1 MKIAYFVH
9 DLSDPAVRRRVLM
22 FRAGGAEVV
31 LVGFRRGA
39 APIPEVAGAPAH
51 DLGQTHNARLAH
63 RAATTVMQRLAA
75 GRWREVVADAD
86 AVVARNLEVLWIA
99 EAARRAGAP
108 RARLVY
114 ECLDIHRLMASD
126 GAPGKILRGLEHR
139 LLDVCDL
146 LILSSPA
153 FEREYFRPRH
163 ALGVPTLLVE
173 NKLLR
178 LDGDDARPVLT
189 RAPGPPWRIGWFGAL
204 RCRKSLALLT
214 ELAARHPGLV
224 EVVLRG
230 RPAYDEFD
238 DFDAQVAAAP
248 GVSYLGPYVAEDLPA
263 LYGDVHFTWAV
274 DFYEEGLNSS
284 WLLPNRVYE
293 GGYFGAPA
301 LGLRGVETGRW
312 IAAHGS
318 GVVFDDM
325 ATEVGPFLQ
334 GLDADGYARLAR
346 QLQQAPRDLFACD
359 ARACRALVDA
369 VAGRAASAPA

>member
-9 DLSDPAVRRRVLM
+9 DLGDPAVRRRVLM
-22 FRAGGAEVV
+22 FRAGGAQVV

-39 APIPEVAGAPAH
+39 EPIAEVAGAPAH

-63 RAATTVMQRLAA
+63 RAAATVRQRLAA
-75 GRWREVVADAD
+75 GRWRDVVAGAD

-108 RARLVY
+108 RARRVY
-114 ECLDIHRLMASD
+114 ECLDVHRLMASD
-126 GAPGKILRGLEHR
+126 GLPGKILRGLEHR
-139 LLDVCDL
+139 LLGACDL

-163 ALGVPTLLVE
+163 GLALPTLLVE
-173 NKLLR
+173 NKLLS
-178 LDGDDARPVLT
+178 LDGHAARPVLART
-189 RAPGPPWRIGWFGAL
+189 AGPPWRIGWFGAL
-204 RCRKSLALLT
+204 RCRKSLTLLAD
-214 ELAARHPGLV
+214 LAARHPGLV
-224 EVVLRG
+224 EVVMRG
-230 RPAYDEFD
+230 RPAHDEFD

-284 WLLPNRVYE
+284 WLLPNRLYE

-301 LGLRGVETGRW
+301 LALRGVETGRW
-312 IAAHGS
+312 LAGHGS
-318 GVVFDDM
+318 GVLFDDLSTQV
-325 ATEVGPFLQ
+325 APFLQ
-334 GLDADGYARLAR
+334 GLDARAYAALEA
-346 QLQQAPRDLFACD
+346 AAFAMPWADLACD
-359 ARACRALVDA
+359 ADACVELVAA
-369 VAGRAASAPA
+369 VCG